1 MPYILFRGWSL
12 FLDFFQVVQA
22 FTTTL
27 TQVLRRE
34 SMTEE
39 VLVTRKGQTT
49 IPASLRKKYKISE
62 GTRLKVQ
69 DTGSGILFKKV
80 PSTIELIGSGAKHA
94 TVEDMKRRLDEMR
107 REENEWQRET
117 HRTQGFLLSFTIL
130 QIEISRRESKKYC
143 SDLNQTTCQ
152 QPCCRRSIC

>member
-1 MPYILFRGWSL
+1 
-12 FLDFFQVVQA
+12 
-22 FTTTL
+22 
-27 TQVLRRE
+27 
-34 SMTEE
+34 MTEE

-94 TVEDMKRRLDEMR
+94 TVEDMKRRLDAMR
-107 REENEWQRET
+107 REENE
-117 HRTQGFLLSFTIL
+117 
-130 QIEISRRESKKYC
+130 
-143 SDLNQTTCQ
+143 
-152 QPCCRRSIC
+152 